1 MRSQCAEMKRNSCS
15 TQLGKACM
23 QQRRPSAA
31 KKKKTNKKKNK
42 KTKQNKKETLGTKL
56 VMENAMGWGLG
67 DLSSSLWA
75 SLEHL

>member
-31 KKKKTNKKKNK
+31 KKK

>member
-31 KKKKTNKKKNK
+31 KKKKT
-42 KTKQNKKETLGTKL
+42 KQNKKETLGAKL

>member
-1 MRSQCAEMKRNSCS
+1 MSMYFLQK
-15 TQLGKACM
+15 KALLFLYD
-23 QQRRPSAA
+23 SGNL
-31 KKKKTNKKKNK
+31 KKGGDA
-42 KTKQNKKETLGTKL
+42 KQNKKETLGTKL

>member
-1 MRSQCAEMKRNSCS
+1 MRSQCAEMKRNSRS

-31 KKKKTNKKKNK
+31 KKKKNK